1 MNKKPKWYV
10 TKVIPKEDYTL
21 LLTFADG
28 KKGIYDFKPNLHY
41 PVYQKQKDIASSC
54 RRKQLIHLW
63 FGPMTVILIRNTY
76 IINVLFLSKNNR
88 KGVQIDGRNR
98 RLRHKCRGPSSKPK
112 TSANNRINFY
122 TGNVVIPSI
131 FSCRIR
137 NDN

>member
-41 PVYQKQKDIASSC
+41 PVYQKQKDIAFFM
-54 RRKQLIHLW
+54 IHLW
-63 FGPMTVILIRNTY
+63 FGRMTVILIRNTY

-88 KGVQIDGRNR
+88 KGVQIDARNR

>member
-41 PVYQKQKDIASSC
+41 PVYQKQKDRGYMTSNRIFTIRFTKSRKISHSSC

-63 FGPMTVILIRNTY
+63 FGRMTVILIRNTY

-88 KGVQIDGRNR
+88 KGVRIDGRN
-98 RLRHKCRGPSSKPK
+98 
-112 TSANNRINFY
+112 
-122 TGNVVIPSI
+122 
-131 FSCRIR
+131 
-137 NDN
+137 